1 MTTANAQPTA
11 KFAEKRP
18 EKFALVTDLPEPQ
31 AVTSAAAAAVVV
43 QLLFGPER
51 ETGCVISAAAPHF
64 AHRKIFQ
71 GILGMHLKI
80 ACAPGG

>member
-31 AVTSAAAAAVVV
+31 AVTSAAAAAAVVV

-51 ETGCVISAAAPHF
+51 ETGCVISAAVPHF
-64 AHRKIFQ
+64 AHRKIFCTNLLSC
-71 GILGMHLKI
+71 IR
-80 ACAPGG
+80 